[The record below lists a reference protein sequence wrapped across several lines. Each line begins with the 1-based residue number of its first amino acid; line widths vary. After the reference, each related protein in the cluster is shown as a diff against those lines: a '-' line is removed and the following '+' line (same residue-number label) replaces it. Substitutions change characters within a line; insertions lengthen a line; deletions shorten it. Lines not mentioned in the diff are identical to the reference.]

1 MGGGC
6 GRGLVWSTRSSG
18 AKVSYSGVKSTGDE
32 RVLWVKELAAL
43 RIWDARHSKTVRIEA
58 GVVAALVLVFLLVAI
73 SSCQPVRPSA
83 PGATVDTTPA
93 LTPAQAEMEARFPS
107 VYAGEPDLR
116 VRLKRRT
123 GPMTIGLESDP
134 AADSGEQ
141 LTIRTPGIAGVTLAG
156 PVHVVATSAGVVLRL
171 GDAQGEP
178 VFAADAVA
186 DDAVLAIESADGVVR
201 IGDVAY
207 PARVLLVPA
216 TGGDAPAVDVVLEMP
231 IERYLP
237 RVLAA
242 ELYKGWPSGAYE
254 AQSVA
259 ARSYALHERARS
271 RSRGRAWDVES
282 TTADQAFSSAP
293 AGATSTDAVAT
304 TRGMV
309 LRAPEGGVL
318 RAYYS
323 STCGGRDASARDTFP
338 TTKGFE
344 YNRSTALDA
353 HPREHL
359 CQDAPR
365 YTWSVRRDAATY
377 ATRLRAWGTQTGH
390 PIKGLRT
397 IAAITPERRN
407 ALGRPV
413 NYRVRDTSGEAFTIG
428 AENLRVASNAR
439 SGRQGRPSTKRRVHS
454 NDMVHRL
461 RGGTIEIGGRGF
473 GHGVGLCQYDAK
485 AFAERGDTWQQMM
498 QTFYPGA
505 ELIAAYE

>member
-1 MGGGC
+1 M
-6 GRGLVWSTRSSG
+6 
-18 AKVSYSGVKSTGDE
+18 
-32 RVLWVKELAAL
+32 
-43 RIWDARHSKTVRIEA
+43 RIWDLRHSKTVRIEA
-58 GVVAALVLVFLLVAI
+58 AAVAALALVFLLVAI
-73 SSCQPVRPSA
+73 SSCQPVRPRPPSQ
-83 PGATVDTTPA
+83 PVDTSPA
-93 LTPAQAEMEARFPS
+93 LTPAQVEMEARFPS
-107 VYAGEPDLR
+107 LYAREPDVR
-116 VRLKRRT
+116 VRLKRRAAPIVL
-123 GPMTIGLESDP
+123 GAAIDSASD
-134 AADSGEQ
+134 AASG
-141 LTIRTPGIAGVTLAG
+141 LTITAPGLTPMVVDG
-156 PVHVVATSAGVVLRL
+156 PVHVTSTRGGMVLRM
-171 GDAQGEP
+171 GDARGDRLFP
-178 VFAADAVA
+178 ADAIASDTVFVI
-186 DDAVLAIESADGVVR
+186 DSPSGLVE
-201 IGDVAY
+201 IGDVPF
-207 PARVLLVPA
+207 PARVHLVPA
-216 TGGDAPAVDVVLEMP
+216 TEGDAPAIDVVLEMP

-242 ELYKGWPSGAYE
+242 ELYRGWPSGAYE

-271 RSRGRAWDVES
+271 RARGRAWDVES

-293 AGATSTDAVAT
+293 ADETSTNAVAT

-338 TTKGFE
+338 TTEGFE

-353 HPREHL
+353 HPRDHL

-365 YTWSVRRDAATY
+365 YTWTVRRDAATY
-377 ATRLRAWGTQTGH
+377 ATRLRAWGKQTGH
-390 PIKGLRT
+390 PIKGLRA

-407 ALGRPV
+407 ALDRPIT
-413 NYRVRDTSGEAFTIG
+413 YRVRDTSGKAITIG

-439 SGRQGRPSTKRRVHS
+439 AGRQGRPSAKRRVHS

-461 RGGTIEIGGRGF
+461 RGGTIEIEGRGF

-485 AFAERGDTWQQMM
+485 AFAQRGDTWQQMM

-505 ELIAAYE
+505 DLVRAYE